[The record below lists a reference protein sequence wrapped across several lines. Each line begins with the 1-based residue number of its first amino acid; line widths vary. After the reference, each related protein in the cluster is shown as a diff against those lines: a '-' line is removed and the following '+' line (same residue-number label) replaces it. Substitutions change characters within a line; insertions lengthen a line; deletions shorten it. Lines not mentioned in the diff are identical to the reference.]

1 LTKLNGIISLLRSS
15 QTSRSWFN
23 RQGYS
28 TNAHR
33 S

>member
-1 LTKLNGIISLLRSS
+1 VIISLLRSS

-33 S
+33 G